1 MPKDIREPSED
12 HPITLEKEP
21 SRIVARVGTN
31 VIAET
36 QSALVLREASYPA
49 VHYIPLEDVDQSK
62 LRRTETTTYCPYKG
76 DASYYTVVLPEG
88 ELTDV
93 IWTYEAPYPAVDAIS
108 GHVAFYTDRV
118 EVDAPD

>member
-12 HPITLEKEP
+12 HPITIETEP
-21 SRIVARVGTN
+21 RRIVAQVGTS
-31 VIAET
+31 VIADT
-36 QSALVLREASYPA
+36 KSALVLREASYPA

-62 LRRTETTTYCPYKG
+62 LRRTDTTTYCPYKG

-118 EVDAPD
+118 AVGSPG